1 MSTTVSFMRC
11 CRKILNHLIKLVT
24 LLCLCVCTSVANA
37 QGIDVIKAKTR
48 TVDNGYEI
56 YADFKI
62 NLPPSVAEALTRGVT
77 LNFYSELTITRSRWY
92 WLDTTVTQDEQNTK
106 LFYNALT
113 RQYRISR
120 GSLFQSFSSL
130 NSALRVL
137 GHRIAPP
144 VSASALSSSS
154 GSIAK
159 FIQGEVSY
167 TAFAQMRLDTSQLP
181 KPLQV
186 NALTDSDWN
195 LESEKHSWP
204 IKVTI
209 PSPEKADESEKVTD
223 DTEKAAPIPDEAPQ
237 P

>member
-1 MSTTVSFMRC
+1 MRC
-11 CRKILNHLIKLVT
+11 CTKTLNLLFKLVA

-37 QGIDVIKAKTR
+37 QGIDIIKAKTR
-48 TVDNGYEI
+48 AVDNGYEI

-92 WLDTTVTQDEQNTK
+92 WLDTTVSQNEENTK

-120 GSLFQSFSSL
+120 GSLFQSFLSL

-144 VSASALSSSS
+144 VAASALSSGS
-154 GSIAK
+154 GSIAR
-159 FIQGEVSY
+159 FVQGEVTY
-167 TAFAQMRLDTSQLP
+167 TAFAQMRLDTSLLP

-186 NALTDSDWN
+186 SALTDSDWN

-204 IKVTI
+204 IKVI
-209 PSPEKADESEKVTD
+209 MPSPEKLAEPEKLTEP
-223 DTEKAAPIPDEAPQ
+223 EKAAVIPEEAPQ